1 MQYFPRRPEK
11 QYGTISITLITDTQ
25 VNMIK
30 EEYLPLSIRQTAT
43 LYAFVNWKIYLIGTK
58 IKSLVLILN
67 TFHT

>member
-30 EEYLPLSIRQTAT
+30 EEYFPLSIRQTAT
-43 LYAFVNWKIYLIGTK
+43 LYAFVN
-58 IKSLVLILN
+58 
-67 TFHT
+67 